1 MAEGRNTSGG
11 VGGAGLR
18 WWQVGSTEKKPTYFS
33 SNAYQKALK
42 ADRPFEK
49 IRTKYY
55 AKQDK
60 LISARNQFYSSYNAN
75 TSEPKYSF
83 AEAMRLS
90 SRGYTGVY
98 GRTQAKQTLGLMGEE
113 WQRAYALDR
122 LRKNKDMLAF
132 SIMNNTSPAVLKD
145 IAAATQLVTGGKKY
159 NQLADLY
166 TTFGDKYGTNGAKYV
181 DRYGHKP
188 TVGSKYGIL
197 FNTDNKK
204 IRKDDVNVT
213 YQNNTAQGLFKY
225 GQALFKDGEKNNN
238 DSLKA
243 VGLQY
248 MAYKDYLVKS
258 SRGEYNPEKVKEMET
273 AFADAISMSGAV
285 ARAVGGEE
293 QSRFTSVG
301 TGLVA
306 ATAAA
311 LSGNMAGIA
320 SAYNIGSSAGGN
332 KLTTNAI
339 DYMNGLAESDVLR
352 ARKTYWSNQNVPLSQ
367 KGLIGFTGNA
377 LRGFARMGLGLPAG
391 LAMAGDEAY
400 LAGKETYKWAT
411 NDKYGWG
418 DDVDFQMG
426 DAIWK
431 DLSTRYYDPFA
442 KDGSGKDR
450 SWLDGLSD
458 PTSYDRFGEQINAD
472 PAAYALDILDAA
484 PVLGFTAK
492 AGAVFGTTGRSA
504 RIFGGAGR
512 MGVDASDRAAFNA
525 ARNASR
531 EILTPEVAQD
541 RLANVEGLQRVFGT
555 VDESTIAA
563 AEAAV
568 DAAKFDAAPSAR
580 TWRKTARA
588 AYNGD
593 ELAQAEL
600 SRWKAMGL
608 EFNGL
613 DTGWGVRATAL
624 FEPRTKVLEKPES
637 VLEANPNAV
646 YRLPASPIVRGLK
659 EAFFWV
665 GRGVDKATI
674 GASATPGFTGRVAS
688 KLVDMPLLSYRY
700 NYTKAVKNAAV
711 YEWGDVA
718 TELQRAARLLQ
729 IDKEAELTAPM
740 RRAIEARLMGGSGPT
755 PLQAPAIQRQ
765 QIRDRIDR
773 LPRDKNTGEVVPTAR
788 KDLANLE
795 LKLTELLDDTIAN
808 IDEAAAAF
816 DELFDENL
824 TDLDMRLA
832 DSTYK
837 AGDVNLDKAVDLYNR
852 LERQDQATR
861 SRIAHDD
868 TTPRTLKQLELL
880 YKEAME
886 GLGLNPY
893 RLFGKNG
900 RKGRLGRFTTRV
912 LRVNTNLLITGLAAR
927 GNREALISLAQK
939 ADEAGTV
946 FDDIADPV
954 IRKQRED
961 QMVEAVEAL
970 QRIGV
975 FTDGLGSYGV
985 PGRPVLIKA
994 AENVGND
1001 FVAFHI
1007 PTLRHE
1013 IDAGKVIEG
1022 KLVDTNEVFVLP
1034 KVFFSAKRKG
1044 AGAPIL
1050 EDIDVGRKLLYE
1062 GALNG
1067 MSSVYS
1073 KARFYSEKVNDTG
1086 RTGVRQNEQII
1097 GNESRVALS
1106 GMRQHALSRII
1117 QSRVNFMKSR
1127 IERDLR
1133 TLAETAAVLI
1143 PASRVTGKTASE
1155 SGYHTLHNVGVFDN
1169 VEDALDFARLRG
1181 VGPEAE
1187 DALASYLNGTLDPVE
1202 STLDINSGM
1211 GVRMINGEPQF
1222 IVRGGLHDWLSEAL
1236 QEDLA
1241 THSTTKAWI
1250 AREFSDPN
1258 EIPSEGFVL
1267 AIPNQAYRDLAE
1279 MTIEADSLSARLL
1292 SAKGV
1297 KGWGNLFKFFVLNA
1311 NPGFISNNIIG
1322 GLAMMMMFNPSVAPL
1337 ILSTVIEKM
1346 ARESMRRGINNDWFT
1361 AQLTNFKAESE
1372 AVARSMAYETEHN
1385 IYKQD
1390 AGIQGV
1396 AANPQS
1402 LADINNPNVTKAAWA
1417 KKYVWHGGY
1426 TVVSAWES
1434 MMRRNVGMQFL
1445 RNDAGFQ
1452 SFMRGP
1458 EVQAYIDNGVDWN
1471 GNTRTGDDT
1480 ITPFEAAT
1488 DLLLDR
1494 SSPYFNANLK
1504 HRMRY
1509 ITNTVSGNYHNFSP
1523 AEQLMRNVVMPF
1535 YAWQRHSA
1543 TFSYRMLVDRPIT
1556 SNVLY
1561 HIGQQGYQQNLEQ
1574 GVPEWMMQTIPV
1586 PQVIKDMFGISD
1598 TDFRIDGNALSPF
1611 GTSGDMGMAAFK
1623 LLTGGESHT
1632 NVFEF
1637 GNPYFNA
1644 LIKDTFGVDP
1654 RTGNID
1660 WTRLQKDG
1668 TQAGGVFGM
1677 VKDMGGSIM
1686 KATYPYKIA
1695 ELAKY
1700 NEYEADALQNKYAA
1714 IDNAPDILK
1723 NYDPSDPKDPWR
1735 LKIPNMKAAE
1745 AADPTQ
1751 RLFSALGIKSY
1762 RLNPSTL
1769 PPSVRQDAVGAIVLK
1784 YINDAA
1790 RSDQAMKGLEAAQKW
1805 KRRYEYVT
1813 EVWVPA
1819 ARAQGMDESQI
1830 MFVLNKIQD
1839 ERPKTGIAKQLSMMG
1854 G

>member
-1 MAEGRNTSGG
+1 MAEGRNMQGG
-11 VGGAGLR
+11 VGSAGLN
-18 WWQVGSTEKKPTYFS
+18 WWQKGSTEKKPTYF
-33 SNAYQKALK
+33 KRITLK
-42 ADRPFEK
+42 DVVTPKMKQA
-49 IRTKYY
+49 TKYY
-55 AKQDK
+55 ANQQK
-60 LISARNQFYSSYNAN
+60 LIGARNQFYSSYNPN
-75 TSEPKYSF
+75 TNEPKYSF
-83 AEAMRLS
+83 SEAMTLS
-90 SRGYTGVY
+90 QKGYTGIY
-98 GRTQAKQTLGLMGEE
+98 GRTEKKQTLGLMGDEY
-113 WQRAYALDR
+113 QQAYALDR
-122 LRKNKDMLAF
+122 LRKNKDMLTF
-132 SIMNNTSPAVLKD
+132 SIMSNTSPSVLKD
-145 IAAATQLVTGGKKY
+145 VSAATQLVPGGKKF
-159 NQLADLY
+159 NRLADLY
-166 TTFGDKYGTNGAKYV
+166 TTFGDKYGTNGSKYV
-181 DRYGHKP
+181 DRYGHSP
-188 TVGSKYGIL
+188 EVGSKYGIL

-213 YQNNTAQGLFKY
+213 YQNNNAQGLFKY

-238 DSLKA
+238 DALKA

-248 MAYKDYLVKS
+248 MAYKDYVIKS
-258 SRGEYNPEKVKEMET
+258 SRGEYDPDKVKEMEA
-273 AFADAISMSGAV
+273 AFADAISMDGSI

-311 LSGNMAGIA
+311 FAGNMAGV
-320 SAYNIGSSAGGN
+320 SKAYQIGSSAGGN
-332 KLTTNAI
+332 KLTSDAI
-339 DYMNGLAESDVLR
+339 EYMNGQADSDVLR
-352 ARKTYWSNQNVPLSQ
+352 ARKTYWSGQDVPISQ
-367 KGLIGFTGNA
+367 MGIIGFTGNA

-391 LAMAGDEAY
+391 LAMAGDESY
-400 LAGKETYKWAT
+400 LAGKETFKWAT
-411 NDKYGWG
+411 NDKYSWG

-431 DLSTRYYDPFA
+431 DFSTRYYDPFA

-458 PTSYDRFGEQINAD
+458 PTSYDRFGEEINKD
-472 PAAYALDILDAA
+472 PAAYALDVLDLA
-484 PVLGFTAK
+484 PVMGFTAK
-492 AGAVFGTTGRSA
+492 AGAAFGTTGRSA

-531 EILTPEVAQD
+531 QILTPEVAQD
-541 RLANVEGLQRVFGT
+541 RLNNVEGLQRVFGT
-555 VDESTIAA
+555 VDESTINA

-568 DAAKFDAAPSAR
+568 NASKFNAAPNAR
-580 TWRKTARA
+580 TWRKTVRA

-593 ELAQAEL
+593 DLAAAEL
-600 SRWKAMGL
+600 SRWNALGL

-613 DTGWGVRATAL
+613 ETGWGVRATAL

-674 GASATPGFTGRVAS
+674 SASASPTLTGKLAG

-700 NYTKAVKNAAV
+700 NYTKAIKNAAV

-718 TELQRAARLLQ
+718 TELQRAARLLR
-729 IDKEAELTAPM
+729 INNETDLSAPM
-740 RRAIEARLMGGSGPT
+740 RSAIEARLMGGSGPS
-755 PLQAPAIQRQ
+755 PLQNPAIQRQ
-765 QIRDRIDR
+765 QVRDKIDK
-773 LPRDKNTGEVVPTAR
+773 LPRDKDTGEVIPSAR
-788 KDLANLE
+788 KTLANLE
-795 LKLTELLDDTIAN
+795 LKLTELLDETIN
-808 IDEAAAAF
+808 DIDEAAASF
-816 DELFDENL
+816 DELFDQNL

-832 DSTYK
+832 DSTYN
-837 AGDVNLDKAVDLYNR
+837 AGDADLDKAVDLYNR

-893 RLFGKNG
+893 RLFGKTG
-900 RKGRLGRFTTRV
+900 KKGRLGRFAARI
-912 LRVNTNLLITGLAAR
+912 LQVNTNLLLTGLAAR
-927 GNREALISLAQK
+927 GNREALINIAQK
-939 ADEAGTV
+939 ADESGTV
-946 FDDIADPV
+946 FDDISDPI

-961 QMVEAVEAL
+961 QMVAAVEAL
-970 QRIGV
+970 ERIGV

-994 AENVGND
+994 SENVGKD

-1013 IDAGKVIEG
+1013 IADGKVYEG
-1022 KLVDTNEVFVLP
+1022 KLVDENEVFVLP
-1034 KVFFSAKRKG
+1034 KVFFNAKNKG
-1044 AGAPIL
+1044 AGAPFL

-1062 GALNG
+1062 GTLNG
-1067 MSSVYS
+1067 MASVYPE
-1073 KARFYSEKVNDTG
+1073 ARFYSEKVNDTG
-1086 RTGVRQNEQII
+1086 RTGVRQNEQMI
-1097 GNESRVALS
+1097 GNENRVAVS

-1117 QSRVNFMKSR
+1117 QSRVNFMKNR
-1127 IERDLR
+1127 VERDLR
-1133 TLAETAAVLI
+1133 TLAESAAVLI
-1143 PASRVTGKTASE
+1143 PASQVTGRTAAD
-1155 SGYHTLHNVGVFDN
+1155 SGYHTLHNVGVFETVD
-1169 VEDALDFARLRG
+1169 EALDFARLRG
-1181 VGPEAE
+1181 VGKEADE
-1187 DALASYLNGTLDPVE
+1187 AFASYIDGTLEPVN
-1202 STLDINSGM
+1202 STLDVNSGM
-1211 GVRMINGEPQF
+1211 GVRMVNGEPQF

-1241 THSTTKAWI
+1241 THSTTKSWI

-1258 EIPSEGFVL
+1258 QIPDNGFVL
-1267 AIPNQAYRDLAE
+1267 AIPNRAYRDLAE
-1279 MTIEADSLSARLL
+1279 MTIEADTKAAQLL
-1292 SAKGV
+1292 NSQGV

-1311 NPGFISNNIIG
+1311 NPGFIANNVIG
-1322 GLAMMMMFNPSVAPL
+1322 GLAMMMMFNPSVAPI
-1337 ILSTVIEKM
+1337 ILTSVIQKM

-1361 AQLTNFKAESE
+1361 AQLTNFKSESE
-1372 AVARSMAYETEHN
+1372 AVARQLAYETESN

-1390 AGIQGV
+1390 AGIQSI

-1402 LADINNPNVTKAAWA
+1402 LSDFSNPATTKAAWA
-1417 KKYVWHGGY
+1417 KKYIWHGGY
-1426 TVVSAWES
+1426 TTVSAWEA
-1434 MMRRNVGMQFL
+1434 MMRRNVAMQFL

-1458 EVQAYIDNGVDWN
+1458 EVQAYIDNGTDWN
-1471 GNTRTGDDT
+1471 GNTRTGDDV

-1494 SSPYFNANLK
+1494 SSDYFNANLK

-1509 ITNTVSGNYHNFSP
+1509 MTNTVSGNYHNFSA

-1556 SNVLY
+1556 SNALY

-1574 GVPEWMMQTIPV
+1574 GVEDWMMQTIPV
-1586 PQVIKDMFGISD
+1586 PQVIKDMFGITD

-1611 GTSGDMGMAAFK
+1611 GTSGDMGMAAFS
-1623 LLTGGESHT
+1623 LLAGGESHV
-1632 NVFEF
+1632 NVLEF

-1644 LIKDTFGVDP
+1644 LIKDTLGVDP
-1654 RTGNID
+1654 RNGNID
-1660 WTRLQKDG
+1660 WARLQKDG
-1668 TQAGGVFGM
+1668 TQAGGILGM
-1677 VKDMGGSIM
+1677 GKDMGTSIM

-1700 NEYEADALQNKYAA
+1700 NEYEADALENKYSS

-1723 NYDPSDPKDPWR
+1723 NYDPTNPDDPWR
-1735 LKIPNMKAAE
+1735 LSIPNMKKAE
-1745 AADPTQ
+1745 VADPTQ
-1751 RLFSALGIKSY
+1751 RLFSALGIKTY

-1784 YINDAA
+1784 YINDSK
-1790 RSDQAMKGLEAAQKW
+1790 RTEQSMKGLEAAQEW
-1805 KRRYEYVT
+1805 KRRFEYVT
-1813 EVWVPA
+1813 RVWVPA
-1819 ARAQGMDESQI
+1819 KRAQGMSEAEI
-1830 MFVLNKIQD
+1830 LFVVNKIRD
-1839 ERPKTGIAKQLSMMG
+1839 ERPKTGIAKQLSMMEG
-1854 G
+1854 

>member
-1 MAEGRNTSGG
+1 MAEGRNVS
-11 VGGAGLR
+11 GGAGNAGLN
-18 WWQVGSTEKKPTYFS
+18 WWQAGSTEKKPTYFKRVTYKDVVTPKMKQ
-33 SNAYQKALK
+33 A
-42 ADRPFEK
+42 
-49 IRTKYY
+49 TKYY
-55 AKQDK
+55 ARQDK
-60 LISARNQFYSSYNAN
+60 LISARNQFYSSYNPN
-75 TSEPKYSF
+75 TNEPKYSF

-90 SRGYTGVY
+90 QRGYTGLY
-98 GRTQAKQTLGLMGEE
+98 GRTQSKQTLGLMGEE

-132 SIMNNTSPAVLKD
+132 SIMANTSPAVLKD
-145 IAAATQLVTGGKKY
+145 VAAATQLVTGSKKY

-166 TTFGDKYGTNGAKYV
+166 TTFGDKYGTNGAKYA

-225 GQALFKDGEKNNN
+225 GQSLFKDGEKNNN

-258 SRGEYNPEKVKEMET
+258 SRGEYSPEKVKEMES
-273 AFADAISMSGAV
+273 AFADAISMDGAV

-311 LSGNMAGIA
+311 LSGNPAGIA

-332 KLTTNAI
+332 KLATDAI
-339 DYMNGLAESDVLR
+339 EYMNGMAESDVLR
-352 ARKTYWSNQNVPLSQ
+352 ARKTYWSGQNVPLSQ
-367 KGLIGFTGNA
+367 RGLIGFSGNA

-391 LAMAGDEAY
+391 IAMAGDEGY
-400 LAGKETYKWAT
+400 LAGKETFKWAT
-411 NDKYGWG
+411 NDNYGWG
-418 DDVDFQMG
+418 DDVDFQLG

-531 EILTPEVAQD
+531 EILTPKVAQD
-541 RLANVEGLQRVFGT
+541 RLSNVEGLQRVFGT

-563 AEAAV
+563 AEAVV
-568 DAAKFDAAPSAR
+568 DAAKFNAAPSAR
-580 TWRKTARA
+580 TWRKTVRA

-593 ELAQAEL
+593 DLSQAEL

-613 DTGWGVRATAL
+613 ENGWGVRATAL

-646 YRLPASPIVRGLK
+646 YRLPASPIARGLK

-665 GRGVDKATI
+665 GRGVDKAAI
-674 GASATPGFTGRVAS
+674 GASATPGITGRVAG

-729 IDKEAELTAPM
+729 IDREADLTPPM
-740 RRAIEARLMGGSGPT
+740 RRAIEARLMGGSGPS

-765 QIRDRIDR
+765 QIRDKIER
-773 LPRDKNTGEVVPTAR
+773 LTRDKNTGEIVPSAR

-795 LKLTELLDDTIAN
+795 LKLSELLDDTIN
-808 IDEAAAAF
+808 DIDEAAAAF
-816 DELFDENL
+816 DELFDESL

-837 AGDVNLDKAVDLYNR
+837 AGDVTLDKAVELYNR
-852 LERQDQATR
+852 LDRQDQATR

-893 RLFGKNG
+893 RLFGKTG
-900 RKGRLGRFTTRV
+900 KKGRLGRFATRV
-912 LRVNTNLLITGLAAR
+912 LQVNTNLLLTGLAAR
-927 GNREALISLAQK
+927 GNREALINLAQK
-939 ADEAGTV
+939 PDEAGTI
-946 FDDIADPV
+946 FDDITDPA

-961 QMVEAVEAL
+961 QMVEAVAAL
-970 QRIGV
+970 ERIGV

-994 AENVGND
+994 AENVGKD

-1013 IDAGKVIEG
+1013 IGGGKVYEG

-1034 KVFFSAKRKG
+1034 KVFFNAKNKG

-1067 MSSVYS
+1067 MTSVYP

-1097 GNESRVALS
+1097 GNESRVAMS

-1127 IERDLR
+1127 VERDLR

-1143 PASRVTGKTASE
+1143 PASQVTGRTASE
-1155 SGYHTLHNVGVFDN
+1155 SGYHTLHNVRVFDN
-1169 VEDALDFARLRG
+1169 VDDALDFARLRG
-1181 VGPEAE
+1181 VAAEAE
-1187 DALASYLNGTLDPVE
+1187 DAFASYVDGTFTPVE
-1202 STLDINSGM
+1202 STLDVNSGM
-1211 GVRMINGEPQF
+1211 GIRMVNGEPEF

-1250 AREFSDPN
+1250 GREFSDPN
-1258 EIPSEGFVL
+1258 EIPDDGFVL
-1267 AIPNQAYRDLAE
+1267 AIPNRAYKDLAE
-1279 MTIEADSLSARLL
+1279 MTIESDTRAAQLL

-1396 AANPQS
+1396 AANPQN

-1426 TVVSAWES
+1426 TVVSAWET

-1471 GNTRTGDDT
+1471 GNTRTGDDA

-1494 SSPYFNANLK
+1494 SSDYFNANLK

-1509 ITNTVSGNYHNFSP
+1509 MTNTVSGNYHNFSA

-1556 SNVLY
+1556 SNALY

-1586 PQVIKDMFGISD
+1586 PQVIKDMFGIED

-1632 NVFEF
+1632 NVLEF

-1644 LIKDTFGVDP
+1644 LIKDTLGVDP
-1654 RTGNID
+1654 RNGNID
-1660 WTRLQKDG
+1660 WSRLQKDG
-1668 TQAGGVFGM
+1668 TQAGGIAGMGADMFGNM
-1677 VKDMGGSIM
+1677 F

-1700 NEYEADALQNKYAA
+1700 NEYEADALQNKYAS

-1723 NYDPSDPKDPWR
+1723 NYDPSDPDDPWR

-1745 AADPTQ
+1745 ATDPTQ
-1751 RLFSALGIKSY
+1751 RLFSALGVKTY

-1784 YINDAA
+1784 YINDAK
-1790 RSDQAMKGLEAAQKW
+1790 RSEQAMKGLDAAQEW

-1813 EVWVPA
+1813 GVWLPA
-1819 ARAQGMDESQI
+1819 ARAQGMDEAQI
-1830 MFVLNKIQD
+1830 QFVLNKIRD
-1839 ERPKTGIAKQLSMMG
+1839 ERPKTGIAKQLSMMEG
-1854 G
+1854 